1 MVIGAALT
9 HTKWVRKV
17 GFFLIALGLVPWG
30 LWTLFDSTRD
40 WSLANDV
47 PITLS
52 KGSHYTTSI
61 VKTNMSALYSI
72 YIDADVPK
80 GTDDSQPTEA
90 EKALACQVGV
100 NDPEKEPCPNL
111 PVWKFHWTLTSD
123 GGTLQGDSD
132 KTIRQG
138 RINSVTGISRE
149 IGEFQTVAGH
159 RYKFDLDVLFDNRDP
174 RITNPRLMVAVSDF
188 HGESSMFISG
198 LLRFG
203 CLSIASVGALLV
215 LGPFLREWCKRR
227 RA

>member
-1 MVIGAALT
+1 M
-9 HTKWVRKV
+9 KWVRRV
-17 GFFLIALGLVPWG
+17 GFFLLALGLVPWG
-30 LWTLFDSTRD
+30 LWTLFDSTRT
-40 WSLANDV
+40 WFLADV

-52 KGSHYTTSI
+52 RGSHYTTSM

-80 GTDDSQPTEA
+80 GIDDFQATEA
-90 EKALACQVGV
+90 EKELACQVGVSGV

-123 GGTLQGDSD
+123 GDTLQGDSD
-132 KTIRQG
+132 TTIRQG

-149 IGEFQTVAGH
+149 IGEFQTVAGR

-174 RITNPRLMVAVSDF
+174 RITNPRLRVAVSDF

-203 CLSIASVGALLV
+203 CLSIASVGSLLV
-215 LGPFLREWCKRR
+215 LGPFLLEWCRRR